1 MILLPQNF
9 FQRNLRISMNLFT
22 FYHSTDCSMN
32 CVHITLSS
40 SNSNGNLTRT
50 LDTNKKCNKNYQ
62 RHETIKTTFD
72 DKNYKIQSYYQYT
85 NLTLKLA
92 SGRNER
98 IINE

>member
-1 MILLPQNF
+1 
-9 FQRNLRISMNLFT
+9 MNLFT

-40 SNSNGNLTRT
+40 SNSNENLIRT

-62 RHETIKTTFD
+62 CRETIKTTFND
-72 DKNYKIQSYYQYT
+72 ENYKIQSYYQHT

-92 SGRNER
+92 SGRNGR

>member
-9 FQRNLRISMNLFT
+9 FPCNLRISMNLFT

-32 CVHITLSS
+32 RVHITLSS

-85 NLTLKLA
+85 NLTLKLT